1 MNPCWN
7 GGWRTHP
14 SCRTCW
20 REETRGSFTPA
31 SRAQYFSIAHGDW
44 RNTQGGVDQ
53 RIMGC
58 QRDTRLF
65 RLGARCSETNMT
77 NPWHTQ
83 WFLYIYLTSGSRIS
97 GAVPI
102 FRHPCMLPVKHSM
115 VRQPQQKQVRQA
127 QQLRPKLC
135 DSQLLVTRCHESTTE
150 GPSDSLGEKLPIT
163 QDIWVH
169 WAQTRFLGVG
179 PPEFIRTFLQDSWAV
194 PIKSCQE
201 GCGGTCSINPASG
214 REAGGAPVVWECSF
228 STDCKSHWV
237 NCQILDKFYPNDRKQ
252 LHLQLAFLQLQSL
265 LKRRSRRHIQ
275 TSVEWLFSFI
285 AGVMKSCWY
294 HVIHFEIYEFCSAV
308 LVPRTLQPI
317 IYLLW
322 KEQQLCR
329 ACNNSFKH
337 VLVFL
342 HFHKGTVHNSLQKAG
357 LFWRCR
363 IFKKKMFNIQQ
374 SFQEVHFSSSVALSC
389 TKCIDSLQVCC
400 FFSTRQRF

>member
-1 MNPCWN
+1 MIGVADLCTWILVEMEVEGP
-7 GGWRTHP
+7 TQAAEP
-14 SCRTCW
+14 V
-20 REETRGSFTPA
+20 EEKKPEAASPQQ

-201 GCGGTCSINPASG
+201 GCGGTCSINPARG

-252 LHLQLAFLQLQSL
+252 VHLQLAFLHLQ
-265 LKRRSRRHIQ
+265 RRSRRHIQ
-275 TSVEWLFSFI
+275 TDI
-285 AGVMKSCWY
+285 MWY
-294 HVIHFEIYEFCSAV
+294 ILRSMNFG
-308 LVPRTLQPI
+308 L
-317 IYLLW
+317 
-322 KEQQLCR
+322 
-329 ACNNSFKH
+329 
-337 VLVFL
+337 
-342 HFHKGTVHNSLQKAG
+342 
-357 LFWRCR
+357 LFWFPGAQLD
-363 IFKKKMFNIQQ
+363 IANQFKG
-374 SFQEVHFSSSVALSC
+374 
-389 TKCIDSLQVCC
+389 
-400 FFSTRQRF
+400 

>member
-14 SCRTCW
+14 SRRTCW

-31 SRAQYFSIAHGDW
+31 RGGSIFQHRTWRLKEHTRGGWPTNHGVPAGHAALSVG
-44 RNTQGGVDQ
+44 RS
-53 RIMGC
+53 MF
-58 QRDTRLF
+58 RD
-65 RLGARCSETNMT
+65 EYDKPMT
-77 NPWHTQ
+77 HPMV
-83 WFLYIYLTSGSRIS
+83 FIYLTSGSRIS
-97 GAVPI
+97 GAVPM

-115 VRQPQQKQVRQA
+115 VRQLQQKQVRQA
-127 QQLRPKLC
+127 QQLRPHLC

-194 PIKSCQE
+194 PIKSCQK

-252 LHLQLAFLQLQSL
+252 LHLQLMFLLQKMFCRISGAFLDILACFQWSTAWG
-265 LKRRSRRHIQ
+265 KCNRSRWGKPNSRG
-275 TSVEWLFSFI
+275 SRF
-285 AGVMKSCWY
+285 A
-294 HVIHFEIYEFCSAV
+294 
-308 LVPRTLQPI
+308 PR
-317 IYLLW
+317 
-322 KEQQLCR
+322 
-329 ACNNSFKH
+329 S
-337 VLVFL
+337 
-342 HFHKGTVHNSLQKAG
+342 
-357 LFWRCR
+357 
-363 IFKKKMFNIQQ
+363 
-374 SFQEVHFSSSVALSC
+374 
-389 TKCIDSLQVCC
+389 
-400 FFSTRQRF
+400 